1 MGAEEIPA
9 HHSGMEYRAFG
20 RTGLRLSALSF
31 GASSLGGVFREVG
44 EADAVRTLRRAFE
57 LGMNYVDVSPYYGMT
72 KAETVLG
79 KALRGIRREDYILST
94 KVGRYGAEIQDFD
107 FSPARICKSIDES
120 LARLGVEYVDILFAH
135 DIEFGDMD
143 QVIHETLPALEK
155 IRRLGKCRFIGV
167 TGLPLGVLE
176 NAMKAAPIDAVL
188 SYCRYSLND
197 TSLENL
203 FPLVNERKIGLV
215 NASPYSMGLLTS
227 RGAPSWHPAPALVR
241 EKCAEVAALC
251 EKKGADLAKLALQFC
266 LAEKRIPTTLVGSAS
281 PANIEKNIR
290 WMNESLDEELLDE
303 VNNILAPIKNVSWPS
318 GRSENSDLFS
328 RLQQNSLSSNL
339 A

>member
-1 MGAEEIPA
+1 
-9 HHSGMEYRAFG
+9 MEYRAFG

-44 EADAVRTLRRAFE
+44 EAEAIRTLHLAFE

-94 KVGRYGAEIQDFD
+94 KVGRYGAEIKDFD
-107 FSPARICKSIDES
+107 FSPARIYKSIDES
-120 LARLGVEYVDILFAH
+120 LARLGVDHVDILFAH

-143 QVIHETLPALEK
+143 QIICETIPALEK

-176 NAMKAAPIDAVL
+176 NVMEAAPIDAIL
-188 SYCRYSLND
+188 SYCRYALND
-197 TSLENL
+197 TSLENV
-203 FPLVNERKIGLV
+203 FPLIDEKKVGLV

-227 RGAPSWHPAPALVR
+227 RGAPDWHPAPELVR
-241 EKCAEVAALC
+241 RKCAEATAFC
-251 EKKGADLAKLALQFC
+251 AEKGTDLSKLALQFC
-266 LAEKRIPTTLVGSAS
+266 LAEKNIPTTLVGSAN

-290 WMNESLDEELLDE
+290 WMNESLDEELLAE
-303 VNNILAPIKNVSWPS
+303 VQAILAPIKNITWPS
-318 GRSENSDLFS
+318 GRPENAD
-328 RLQQNSLSSNL
+328 RERSSFVAL
-339 A
+339 GRG